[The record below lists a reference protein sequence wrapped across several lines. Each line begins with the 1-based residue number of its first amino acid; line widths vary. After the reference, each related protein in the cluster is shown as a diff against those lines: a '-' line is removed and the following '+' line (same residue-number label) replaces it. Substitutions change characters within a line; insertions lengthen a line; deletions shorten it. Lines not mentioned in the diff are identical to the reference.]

1 MILLFLA
8 VQNTFPYPILTKR
21 IRIYPTKWER
31 DRAAL
36 RVEFIGCKTGCLK
49 SLGVSQDAPT
59 NGQGR
64 VPQISTL
71 IGGLSPCV
79 ARTRRYSPWYGTVRE
94 TLGQGIINTVT
105 DSQMTASSQLVGHEA
120 SKGRISYQ
128 GSYRFVE
135 NLQKSTSIVRLNSKD
150 LGIFPLNR
158 SQIWIVQFEEL
169 GKSFQIMN

>member
-1 MILLFLA
+1 MQKYSMLIGIKTQVRLSGISGRVFDRHILA

-59 NGQGR
+59 NGQG
-64 VPQISTL
+64 
-71 IGGLSPCV
+71 
-79 ARTRRYSPWYGTVRE
+79 
-94 TLGQGIINTVT
+94 IINTVT

-128 GSYRFVE
+128 GSYR
-135 NLQKSTSIVRLNSKD
+135 
-150 LGIFPLNR
+150 
-158 SQIWIVQFEEL
+158 
-169 GKSFQIMN
+169 